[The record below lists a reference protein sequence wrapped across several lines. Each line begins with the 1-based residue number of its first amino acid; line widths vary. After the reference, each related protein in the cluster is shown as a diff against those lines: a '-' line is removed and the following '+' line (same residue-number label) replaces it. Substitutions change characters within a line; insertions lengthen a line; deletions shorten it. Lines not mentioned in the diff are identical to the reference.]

1 MTGLAYV
8 GEWELPSS
16 SSRLLN
22 KYGAGGKLKRA
33 ALVDAFVHCK
43 DKLDQVKLGVAYL
56 VEGLIFSKA
65 KSIFV
70 RPEIIGLIDDVA
82 SFNLVA

>member
-1 MTGLAYV
+1 MSWTSL
-8 GEWELPSS
+8 LPLK
-16 SSRLLN
+16 LLD
-22 KYGAGGKLKRA
+22 KYGAIGNLKGE
-33 ALVDAFVHCK
+33 ALLDAFFRCK

-70 RPEIIGLIDDVA
+70 RPEILGLIDDVA
-82 SFNLVA
+82 SFNLVAWGKLS